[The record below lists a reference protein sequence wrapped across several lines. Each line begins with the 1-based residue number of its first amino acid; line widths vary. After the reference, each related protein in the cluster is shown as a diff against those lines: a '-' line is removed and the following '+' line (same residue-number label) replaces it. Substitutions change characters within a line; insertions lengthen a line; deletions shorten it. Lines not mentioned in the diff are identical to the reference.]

1 MSQTIEITIAA
12 AGTDTGPFNLFSD
25 ADAYVTAFATG
36 IAKSAL
42 LAGYTST
49 VVPDAATII
58 RVKSNNANCT
68 NYVDMTI
75 TGQPSGECTYNG
87 GYTEIYS
94 LLTNNGQK
102 TVVAVMR
109 KNNGS
114 NITATTVAYN
124 STGRAFLGSTE
135 WTDSD
140 SLEII
145 LTDTVGGQPTYIGNP
160 FLFPN
165 GSAALEPTS
174 ILNSGTASVTLVFNG
189 DGSGWGAGGNMFWF
203 NLTFSANT

>member
-1 MSQTIEITIAA
+1 
-12 AGTDTGPFNLFSD
+12 
-25 ADAYVTAFATG
+25 
-36 IAKSAL
+36 
-42 LAGYTST
+42 
-49 VVPDAATII
+49 
-58 RVKSNNANCT
+58 
-68 NYVDMTI
+68 MTI

>member
-1 MSQTIEITIAA
+1 MSQTVEITIAA

-49 VVPDAATII
+49 VVPDAATIV
-58 RVKSNNANCT
+58 RVKSNSVGCT

-75 TGQPSGECTYNG
+75 TGSPVGQCTYNG
-87 GYTEIYS
+87 GYTEVYS
-94 LLTNNGQK
+94 LLTNNGQY
-102 TVVAVMR
+102 TVVAVFR

-124 STGRAFLGSTE
+124 STGKAFLAGTT

-140 SLEII
+140 SLQVI
-145 LTDTVGGQPTYIGNP
+145 LNNTVSGSPTYINNP
-160 FLFPN
+160 VIFPN
-165 GSAALEPTS
+165 GSAALVPT
-174 ILNSGTASVTLVFNG
+174 NVTGEGTNSVTLTFNG
-189 DGSGWGAGGNMFWF
+189 DGGGWGAGGDMFWF
-203 NLTFSANT
+203 NLSFSAQP